1 MNVLVDTS
9 VWVAHFRQRDEHLV
23 TLLNEGLV
31 LCHPYVVTEIACGT
45 PPDRREV
52 IQILSDLDTTTVAT
66 QEEVLELIERHA
78 LFGKG
83 CGLVD
88 LSLLASALLTGHTL
102 LWTLDARLLKLAI
115 VLSRAYRP
123 ELSH

>member
-9 VWVAHFRQRDEHLV
+9 VWIAHFGQRDAHLV

-45 PPDRREV
+45 PPDRRDV
-52 IQILSDLDTTTVAT
+52 IQILSDLDTATVAT
-66 QEEVLELIERHA
+66 HDEVLGLIERQS
-78 LFGKG
+78 LYGKG

-102 LWTLDARLLKLAI
+102 VWTLDARLLKLATA
-115 VLSRAYRP
+115 LGRAYLP
-123 ELSH
+123 TLHH

>member
-1 MNVLVDTS
+1 VNVLVDTS
-9 VWVAHFRQRDEHLV
+9 VWIAHFRQRDAHFV
-23 TLLNEGLV
+23 TLLNESLV

-45 PPDRREV
+45 PPDRCED

-66 QEEVLELIERHA
+66 QEKVLELIERQA

-88 LSLLASALLTGHTL
+88 LSLLASALLSGHTL
-102 LWTLDARLLKLAI
+102 LWTHDARLLKLATN
-115 VLSRAYRP
+115 LGRAYRP
-123 ELSH
+123 QLAH

>member
-78 LFGKG
+78 LYGKG

-102 LWTLDARLLKLAI
+102 LWTLDARLSKLAI

>member
-9 VWVAHFRQRDEHLV
+9 VWIAHFRQRDAHLV
-23 TLLNEGLV
+23 TLLKEGLV

-52 IQILSDLDTTTVAT
+52 IQILSDLDTATVAT
-66 QEEVLELIERHA
+66 HEEVLELIERQA
-78 LFGKG
+78 LYGTG

-102 LWTLDARLLKLAI
+102 VWTLDARLMNLATA
-115 VLSRAYRP
+115 LGRAYLP
-123 ELSH
+123 NLTH